1 MKPTKKKKNTYV
13 IKQPVLGGYSAFELC
28 QSTPLAVVTI
38 NGKPVDNK
46 SGWLTSLD
54 FPNPAAVNM
63 VKSFGKLK
71 PIMGEKLAS
80 TIIEY
85 LDKETGEP
93 VAMLFPTNEVMT
105 RGDLADF
112 LKCLN
117 HKTRQDFFRQIKIRD
132 NLLYKV
138 IEKQNQK

>member
-13 IKQPVLGGYSAFELC
+13 IKQPVLDGYSAFELC

-54 FPNPAAVNM
+54 FPNPAAANM
-63 VKSFGKLK
+63 VKSFEKLK
-71 PIMGEKLAS
+71 PIMGERLAS

-93 VAMLFPTNEVMT
+93 VAMLFPTNEIMCKT
-105 RGDLADF
+105 GKEE
-112 LKCLN
+112 LKKYLN
-117 HKTRQDFFRQIKIRD
+117 HKTRQDLRRQTQIR
-132 NLLYKV
+132 
-138 IEKQNQK
+138 EKFLNKLTTNQK

>member
-13 IKQPVLGGYSAFELC
+13 IKQPVLGGDSAFELC
-28 QSTPLAVVTI
+28 QSTPLVVVEI
-38 NGKPVDNK
+38 NGKPVENK

-63 VKSFGKLK
+63 VKSFEKLK
-71 PIMGEKLAS
+71 PIMGEKMAS

>member
-13 IKQPVLGGYSAFELC
+13 IKQPVLGGYSTFELC

-54 FPNPAAVNM
+54 FPNPAATNM
-63 VKSFGKLK
+63 VKSFKELK
-71 PIMGEKLAS
+71 PIMGERMAS

-117 HKTRQDFFRQIKIRD
+117 HKTRQDFFRQIQIRERLLN
-132 NLLYKV
+132 NLKD
-138 IEKQNQK
+138 KQNQK